1 MQRALRIYADY
12 REEQSGIP
20 ALLEKMGVIVIR
32 ENLSVGDYLLPGDV
46 VVERKTAEDYINS
59 LHDGR
64 LFDQV
69 RRVLEVYDNLLL
81 IVEGD
86 LEREARLRG
95 REKHVTSSI
104 ASLLLESVKVVSSSG
119 PRYTAHLL
127 EALAKKSSETR
138 GKRVVIH
145 RKPKLESTRE
155 WQIYV
160 ISSFPGVGEKMAEK
174 ILEHY
179 KTVEAFCLSSISEL
193 QRVVGEKRAE
203 RIKTI
208 LKARYGEEE
217 KRGRSLDD
225 YS

>member
-1 MQRALRIYADY
+1 MQRALRVYADY

-20 ALLEKMGVIVIR
+20 SMLEKMGVVVIR
-32 ENLSVGDYLLPGDV
+32 ENLPAGDYLLPGDL
-46 VVERKTAEDYINS
+46 VVERKTAEDYVNS

-64 LFDQV
+64 LFDQA
-69 RRVLEVYDNLLL
+69 RRVLESYDNLLL

-86 LEREARLRG
+86 LERTARMRG
-95 REKHVTSSI
+95 REKHVISSI
-104 ASLLLESVKVVSSSG
+104 ASLLLEGVKVVSSSG
-119 PRYTAHLL
+119 PKYTAQLL
-127 EALAKKSSETR
+127 EALARKSSETR

-145 RKPKLESTRE
+145 RKPKLESLRE
-155 WQIYV
+155 WQLYV
-160 ISSFPGVGEKMAEK
+160 VSSFPGVGEKMAEK

-179 KTVEAFCLSSISEL
+179 GTVEAFCLSSMSEL
-193 QRVVGEKRAE
+193 QRIVGEKRAE

-217 KRGRSLDD
+217 KRGRSLED